1 MRFTFISMTLIF
13 SIFTFVFLTL
23 AASLQAVEQIPTSSP
38 GSEVAPVFANAAVN
52 VPENVPLSHYF
63 AETWD
68 TRDGLPHNS
77 INALAQT
84 PDGYIW
90 AGTWE
95 GVARFNGRKF
105 TLFTRG
111 EETGLPDSGIRSLSL
126 DSQTHELYVAGSRG
140 GVSSVKGNFWQ
151 ALPAAA
157 YMINFALR
165 VSDGALWLALE
176 DGGVVRRY
184 QGQDLHFLT
193 GASTYHVLEQGD
205 KVWVASS
212 DGLYVYQ
219 NGQMQRP
226 ETTNNA
232 LNGMTYKLA
241 LDHNQRLLVG
251 AEQGIWR
258 EENRG
263 FKLLDKALK
272 HESVSAVMVDYRGDI
287 WFGTINHGLFR
298 YSEFGLEKLDAN
310 VGLPSNRILSLLE
323 DQERSIWIGTNAGL
337 FRLRQA
343 PFTTLSHSRG
353 LSGDYVRTLLSHSD
367 GYLYLGTS
375 NGLNR
380 YQNGRATPLGQRP
393 GAPISV
399 LSLTSA
405 SDGGIYVGT
414 YTDGLMYFD
423 GRKLTSYLNR
433 DTGLPSNEV
442 RAVLE
447 QDDGGVW
454 IGTAGGLVHRDR
466 HGQLQFFTDEDG
478 LPGNFIMA
486 LSEDYKGRIWVGT
499 GVGLGYFEQGQF
511 YRLSLDEQFDT
522 EYAFGFL
529 MEPGQVWMATDRGLV
544 RYNGETGQLQKVG
557 KEQGL
562 PVDKLFA
569 VVVDEF
575 DYFWLSSN
583 RGVMRVS
590 RASIIASM
598 EQPAR
603 QMEYTLFDQGDGM
616 LSSQANGGSQYPAI
630 LHNDNNVWVATARGA
645 VMVDP
650 NKLTRM
656 ANMALPVSIEAV
668 QFDSHPQQA
677 YQNTVVDVPPEH
689 NRISFT
695 YAGLGYVMTER
706 IEYQTRLLGY
716 EQHWV
721 DRGNLHITEYTNLPP
736 GSYRFE
742 VRARYPYGIWQASG
756 AAVEIKVAPKVW
768 QTLGFK
774 IFVVALLLLL
784 LLLVYRLRFYHLKR
798 SEARLKKRVK
808 EQTQVLAKQAQA
820 FEHQATHDQLT
831 GIANRRAFD
840 QWLVVHFVQ
849 AQRDGQPLSLL
860 LLDIDHFKQIND
872 HYSHLVGDQVI
883 ATVVQIIAR
892 CLPPQALFARWGG
905 EEFTILFPGLDED
918 GALCWAQ
925 RIRHQIAS
933 YDYSVL
939 ARGLQVSVSIGAAD
953 IDCAVNADRLLSHA
967 DKALYLAKE
976 QGRNRCLGHRRDYLL
991 CEELP

>member
-1 MRFTFISMTLIF
+1 MGKVRFLKIPMTLMV
-13 SIFTFVFLTL
+13 SIVCYVLLMTITPSR
-23 AASLQAVEQIPTSSP
+23 ADEPAPYPSPASAIASQ
-38 GSEVAPVFANAAVN
+38 
-52 VPENVPLSHYF
+52 PENVPLSHYF

-84 PDGYIW
+84 TDGYIW

-126 DSQTHELYVAGSRG
+126 DSQTNELYVAGSRG
-140 GVSSVKGNFWQ
+140 GVSVVNGSSWQ

-157 YMINFALR
+157 YMINFAQR

-176 DGGVVRRY
+176 DGGVVRRH
-184 QGQDLHFLT
+184 QGQEQLFLSGT
-193 GASTYHVLEQGD
+193 STYHVLEQGD

-219 NGQMQRP
+219 DGQMQRP
-226 ETTNNA
+226 EAANSA
-232 LNGMTYKLA
+232 LKGMTFKLA
-241 LDHNQRLLVG
+241 LDHQQRLLVG

-258 EENRG
+258 DDNGR
-263 FKLLDKALK
+263 FHLLDEALAY
-272 HESVSAVMVDYRGDI
+272 ESVSAVMVDYRGDV

-343 PFTTLSHSRG
+343 PFTTLSQSRG

-367 GYLYLGTS
+367 GALYLGTS

-380 YQNGRATPLGQRP
+380 YRNGHAMPLAERS

-405 SDGGIYVGT
+405 SDGGIFVGT

-423 GRKLTSYLNR
+423 GFKLKRFLNR
-433 DTGLPSNEV
+433 ETGLPSNEV

-447 QDDGGVW
+447 QEDGGVW
-454 IGTAGGLVHRDR
+454 VGTAAGLVHREKR
-466 HGQLQFFTDEDG
+466 GQLQFFTDEDG

-486 LSEDYKGRIWVGT
+486 LSEDDRDRIWVGT
-499 GVGLGYFEQGQF
+499 GVGVGYFEQGQF
-511 YRLSLDEQFDT
+511 YQVPLTEQFDA

-529 MEPGQVWMATDRGLV
+529 MEPGVVWMATDRGLV
-544 RYNGETGQLQKVG
+544 RYNSETEQLHKIG

-575 DYFWLSSN
+575 DHFWLSSN
-583 RGVMRVS
+583 RGVIRVS
-590 RASIIASM
+590 RESVLASM
-598 EQPAR
+598 KQPAR
-603 QMEYTLFDQGDGM
+603 QLEYTLFDQGDGM

-630 LHNDNNVWVATARGA
+630 FHNDQNVWVATARGA

-656 ANMALPVSIEAV
+656 ANVALPVSIEAV
-668 QFDSHPQQA
+668 QFDNHPQQA
-677 YQNTVVDVPPEH
+677 YQNTVVNVPPKH

-716 EQHWV
+716 EKHWV

-736 GSYRFE
+736 GNYRFE
-742 VRARYPYGIWQASG
+742 VRARYPYGSWQPSG
-756 AAVEIKVAPKVW
+756 AAVDIKVAPKAW
-768 QTLGFK
+768 QTLSFK
-774 IFVVALLLLL
+774 IAVVVMLLLL

-798 SEARLKKRVK
+798 SEAQLKKRVK

-840 QWLVVHFVQ
+840 QWLVAHFAE
-849 AQRDGQPLSLL
+849 AQREEQPLSLL
-860 LLDIDHFKQIND
+860 LIDIDHFKHIND

-883 ATVVQIIAR
+883 ATVVQVVAR
-892 CLPPQALFARWGG
+892 CLPPEALFARWGG

-918 GALCWAQ
+918 GALRWAQ
-925 RIRHQIAS
+925 RIRHQVAS

-939 ARGLQVSVSIGAAD
+939 ANGLHVSVSIGAAD

-976 QGRNRCLGHRRDYLL
+976 QGRNRSLGHRRDYLL
-991 CEELP
+991 CEELS

>member
-1 MRFTFISMTLIF
+1 MTLIF
-13 SIFTFVFLTL
+13 SIFTFVFLAF
-23 AASLQAVEQIPTSSP
+23 AASAQAAEQNPVGAPSSA
-38 GSEVAPVFANAAVN
+38 VAPVFVNAAVN
-52 VPENVPLSHYF
+52 VPENIPLSHYF

-105 TLFTRG
+105 ALFTRG

-126 DSQTHELYVAGSRG
+126 DSQSQELYVAGSRG

-151 ALPAAA
+151 PLPTAA
-157 YMINFALR
+157 YMINFAQR

-176 DGGVVRRY
+176 DGGVVRRF
-184 QGQDLHFLT
+184 QGQEQHFLT
-193 GASTYHVLEQGD
+193 QVSTYHVLEQGD

-212 DGLYVYQ
+212 EGLYVYQ

-226 ETTNNA
+226 LGTNNA
-232 LNGMTYKLA
+232 LNGMIYKLA
-241 LDHNQRLLVG
+241 LDHQQRLLVG

-258 EENRG
+258 EAKGG
-263 FKLLDKALK
+263 FSLLDKALK
-272 HESVSAVMVDYRGDI
+272 HESVSAIMVDYRGDI

-343 PFTTLSHSRG
+343 PFTTLNHSRG

-367 GYLYLGTS
+367 GALYLGTS

-380 YQNGRATPLGQRP
+380 YENSRATPLGQRP

-399 LSLTSA
+399 LSLTSG
-405 SDGGIYVGT
+405 SDGGIFVGT

-423 GRKLTSYLNR
+423 GTKLTSYLNR

-454 IGTAGGLVHRDR
+454 IGTAAGLVHRDKR
-466 HGQLQFFTDEDG
+466 GKLQLYTDEYD

-486 LSEDYKGRIWVGT
+486 LSEDDKGRIWVGT
-499 GVGLGYFEQGQF
+499 GVGVGYFEQGQF
-511 YRLSLDEQFDT
+511 NRVWLDEQFDA
-522 EYAFGFL
+522 EYAFGFF
-529 MEPGQVWMATDRGLV
+529 MEPGLVWMATDRGLV
-544 RYNGETGQLQKVG
+544 RYDGATGQLRKVG

-575 DYFWLSSN
+575 DHFWLSSN
-583 RGVMRVS
+583 RGVLRVS

-598 EQPAR
+598 EQPEL

-630 LHNDNNVWVATARGA
+630 LHKDNNVWVATARGA

-650 NKLTRM
+650 DKLTRM

-668 QFDSHPQQA
+668 QFDSYPQQA
-677 YQNTVVDVPPEH
+677 YQNTVVNVSSEH
-689 NRISFT
+689 NRISFA

-742 VRARYPYGIWQASG
+742 VRARYPYGSWQSSG
-756 AAVEIKVAPKVW
+756 AAVEIKVEPKLW
-768 QTLGFK
+768 QTIGFK
-774 IFVVALLLLL
+774 IAVVAMLVLLLLL
-784 LLLVYRLRFYHLKR
+784 FYRLRFYHLKR
-798 SEARLKKRVK
+798 SEAHLKKRVK

-840 QWLVVHFVQ
+840 QWLVAHFDQ
-849 AQRDGQPLSLL
+849 AQRDEQPLSMLL
-860 LLDIDHFKQIND
+860 IDIDHFKQIND
-872 HYSHLVGDQVI
+872 QYSHLIGDQVI
-883 ATVVQIIAR
+883 VSVVQVIAN

-905 EEFTILFPGLDED
+905 EEFTILFPGLNEDE
-918 GALCWAQ
+918 ALQWAQ
-925 RIRHQIAS
+925 RIRHQVAS
-933 YDYSVL
+933 HDYSML
-939 ARGLQVSVSIGAAD
+939 ASGLQVRVSIGAAD
-953 IDCAVNADRLLSHA
+953 IDCAVNVDRLLSHA

-991 CEELP
+991 CEEQP